1 MELICYNVHN
11 CGCYFG
17 RNYIITTIFE
27 SMKHFARP
35 LTLIIGIF
43 LFLSAY
49 AFQDPNNLFLVDVDN
64 VYNVDLAGKKG
75 GVPSVGDRPLSAE
88 EILMYEV
95 LNCRWEQGRWVRYT
109 ANAGAK
115 GTIKV
120 GHPYLQPGNTRIFF
134 ISNIPGG
141 VGGYD
146 IYYADK
152 KNGKWSEPTNMGLKV
167 NTASD
172 ELFPF
177 VTDAG
182 ILQIYRNSIQVNFDL
197 AEVLGD
203 ARKLVEKMEAA
214 APAMSTT
221 PPPASPPVVKTAPA
235 KVVENVPVVP
245 SPTVNQG
252 LEYRVQLGSFSNPNW
267 VVLNQL
273 KDLGELNTLTTANGL
288 TSVHLGTFR
297 TLEAAQLFLPRVR
310 ARPGFEN
317 AYVVGV
323 QNGQVVSIHKQ

>member
-1 MELICYNVHN
+1 MRSFITQIFSIC
-11 CGCYFG
+11 C
-17 RNYIITTIFE
+17 I
-27 SMKHFARP
+27 
-35 LTLIIGIF
+35 LTASQAF
-43 LFLSAY
+43 
-49 AFQDPNNLFLVDVDN
+49 AFQDPNNLFLVEVDN
-64 VYNVDLAGKKG
+64 VYNVDLAGKTG
-75 GVPSVGDRPLSAE
+75 GMPSVGDRPLSAE

-95 LNCRWEQGRWVRYT
+95 LNCRWEQGRWIRYT
-109 ANAGAK
+109 ANANAK
-115 GTIKV
+115 GSIKV
-120 GHPYLQPGNTRIFF
+120 GHPYLQPGKNRIFF

-152 KNGKWSEPTNMGLKV
+152 KGNKWSEPTNLGLKV

-177 VTDAG
+177 VTDANV
-182 ILQIYRNSIQVNFDL
+182 LQIYRNSIQVNFDL

-203 ARKLVEKMEAA
+203 AKKLVEKMEEVKPS
-214 APAMSTT
+214 APKAPVNIPAPT
-221 PPPASPPVVKTAPA
+221 PPPAPKAPEAPVAAPKPAA
-235 KVVENVPVVP
+235 K
-245 SPTVNQG
+245 G

-273 KDLGELNTLTTANGL
+273 KDLGDFNTIKTATGL
-288 TSVHLGTFR
+288 TSVHLGSYSS
-297 TLEAAQLFLPRVR
+297 LEAAQALLQKVK

-323 QNGQVVSIHKQ
+323 EGGQVVSVHR